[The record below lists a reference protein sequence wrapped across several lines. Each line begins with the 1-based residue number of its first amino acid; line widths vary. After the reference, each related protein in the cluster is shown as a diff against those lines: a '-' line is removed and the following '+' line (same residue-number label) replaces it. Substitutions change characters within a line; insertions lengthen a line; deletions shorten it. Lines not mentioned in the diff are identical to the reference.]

1 MKFTYQ
7 KSLESILYP
16 IIELRV
22 GYQEDYLKIFA
33 LIDSGATISIFKQEI
48 ADILGIKIESGK
60 EVMMRGVAGR
70 IQGYIHNVKVKIAG
84 KDFVMPV
91 VFSKEYL
98 VSFNLLGRS
107 AFFEQFKITF
117 DEKNKL
123 VELI

>member
-1 MKFTYQ
+1 MKFAYQ
-7 KSLESILYP
+7 KSFEGLFYP

-22 GYQEDYLKIFA
+22 GYKEDYLKIFA
-33 LIDSGATISIFKQEI
+33 IIDSGATISIFKQEI
-48 ADILGIKIESGK
+48 ADILGIKIENGK

-70 IQGYIHNVKVKIAG
+70 IMGYIHNVKVKIAE
-84 KDFVMPV
+84 KDFVISV

-98 VSFNLLGRS
+98 VSFNLLGRD